1 MLSEKQGIH
10 IIIII
15 IKEKIGIRKISYTES
30 KQSLKFYT

>member
-1 MLSEKQGIH
+1 MLSEKQGTH
-10 IIIII
+10 VI

>member
-10 IIIII
+10 IIII